1 MPDSIAEQELEYI
14 HALYEVF
21 AEKLNREN
29 FTKDDM
35 PLLNRGMRENFRE
48 QREAYYSAVS
58 VERSVRD
65 MFTDGENEFQILK
78 DDAWRGIDT
87 TYWKD
92 HPDGY
97 ARLNAVLEKVT
108 STSLDRSILSQMRN
122 LIGNLEKKGICHI
135 LVNDGTIESW
145 VHVND

>member
-1 MPDSIAEQELEYI
+1 MARYRHYILEG
-14 HALYEVF
+14 L
-21 AEKLNREN
+21 
-29 FTKDDM
+29 
-35 PLLNRGMRENFRE
+35 
-48 QREAYYSAVS
+48 
-58 VERSVRD
+58 
-65 MFTDGENEFQILK
+65 
-78 DDAWRGIDT
+78 
-87 TYWKD
+87 
-92 HPDGY
+92 PDGY